1 MQDGENIL
9 GEFLLGA
16 VIRVVENHDPA
27 AVLFGKPLDE
37 LESEPV
43 SVGWT
48 LPKAPE
54 AMWPASVSEN
64 QSRRGPDCLYPSFI
78 SISPESV
85 LVDSK
90 LLRSFATWN
99 VWHDP

>member
-1 MQDGENIL
+1 MIL

-43 SVGWT
+43 SVGNHNSE
-48 LPKAPE
+48 LI
-54 AMWPASVSEN
+54 ASVKSL
-64 QSRRGPDCLYPSFI
+64 Q
-78 SISPESV
+78 
-85 LVDSK
+85 
-90 LLRSFATWN
+90 
-99 VWHDP
+99 

>member
-1 MQDGENIL
+1 MRSLDCVAVAAQAVQPATEGVQDGENIL

-43 SVGWT
+43 SVGNHNSE
-48 LPKAPE
+48 LI
-54 AMWPASVSEN
+54 ASVKSL
-64 QSRRGPDCLYPSFI
+64 Q
-78 SISPESV
+78 
-85 LVDSK
+85 
-90 LLRSFATWN
+90 
-99 VWHDP
+99 